1 MISFSLLTPAIY
13 WILVGIWGYIL
24 YFIFR
29 QRHELG
35 NVSYAASILLLVL
48 GVDAFRSLFESAF
61 FGAWHSARADLLPLS
76 VFESLAQPEMV
87 IIPKLFNL
95 VAAVLIVA
103 LLIKRLI
110 PSIAQEQQRNR
121 EQIERLEANVA
132 THERTEEL
140 LRDSEMRNRA
150 LLEGSPVCNKII
162 DMDSR
167 LVYMSHAGV
176 EMLKIPDVSAHYG
189 TIYPPEFYEAK
200 MRAPLTDHLDR
211 AKAGETSSVECPLLS
226 SEGDEVWLHT
236 TFVPVLNDDGV
247 VEYVIATSVD
257 ITERK
262 RAEIEVLAAKVE
274 AEEANQAK
282 SEFLANM
289 SHDLRT
295 PLNAIIGF
303 TQMMETKT
311 FGSLGDPHYEEYAKD
326 IHDSGNL
333 LVSLIN
339 DILDISK
346 IEAGRYELTE
356 EMVDVSVIVENSMR
370 MISTLSKAA
379 DLQLSTEIESDL
391 PMLRGDERSITQ
403 ILNNLLSNA
412 VKFSA
417 QGRAIK
423 VSARNIQGS
432 ITISVTD
439 AGVGMSEGD
448 IEKALMPFQQADS
461 SATKSHEGT
470 GLGLH
475 LCHNLMKLHGG
486 AIHLESKVGVGTTAT
501 VTFPADRTV
510 HREKATLEATH

>member
-1 MISFSLLTPAIY
+1 MKRI
-13 WILVGIWGYIL
+13 
-24 YFIFR
+24 
-29 QRHELG
+29 
-35 NVSYAASILLLVL
+35 
-48 GVDAFRSLFESAF
+48 

-76 VFESLAQPEMV
+76 VFEFLARPEMV

-110 PSIAQEQQRNR
+110 PSIAQEQ
-121 EQIERLEANVA
+121 IERLEANVA

-140 LRDSEMRNRA
+140 LRDSEMRNRG

-167 LVYMSHAGV
+167 LVYMSHAGG
-176 EMLKIPDVSAHYG
+176 EMLKIPDVGAHYG
-189 TIYPPEFYEAK
+189 TIYPPEFYEAEI
-200 MRAPLTDHLDR
+200 RAPLTDYLDR
-211 AKAGETSSVECPLLS
+211 AKAGETSSVECPLLI

-236 TFVPVLNDDGV
+236 TFVPVLNDNGV

-262 RAEIEVLAAKVE
+262 RAEIEVLPGEVE
-274 AEEANQAK
+274 AAAANQAK

-289 SHDLRT
+289 KHDLRT

-311 FGSLGDPHYEEYAKD
+311 FGPIGDPHYEEYAKD

-333 LVSLIN
+333 FVSLIN

-379 DLQLSTEIESDL
+379 DLQLSTEIESGL

-403 ILNNLLSNA
+403 ILNNRLSNA
-412 VKFSA
+412 VKFTA
-417 QGRAIK
+417 QGRAI
-423 VSARNIQGS
+423 
-432 ITISVTD
+432 
-439 AGVGMSEGD
+439 
-448 IEKALMPFQQADS
+448 
-461 SATKSHEGT
+461 
-470 GLGLH
+470 
-475 LCHNLMKLHGG
+475 
-486 AIHLESKVGVGTTAT
+486 
-501 VTFPADRTV
+501 
-510 HREKATLEATH
+510 

>member
-1 MISFSLLTPAIY
+1 
-13 WILVGIWGYIL
+13 
-24 YFIFR
+24 
-29 QRHELG
+29 
-35 NVSYAASILLLVL
+35 
-48 GVDAFRSLFESAF
+48 
-61 FGAWHSARADLLPLS
+61 
-76 VFESLAQPEMV
+76 
-87 IIPKLFNL
+87 
-95 VAAVLIVA
+95 
-103 LLIKRLI
+103 
-110 PSIAQEQQRNR
+110 
-121 EQIERLEANVA
+121 
-132 THERTEEL
+132 
-140 LRDSEMRNRA
+140 
-150 LLEGSPVCNKII
+150 
-162 DMDSR
+162 
-167 LVYMSHAGV
+167 
-176 EMLKIPDVSAHYG
+176 
-189 TIYPPEFYEAK
+189 

-211 AKAGETSSVECPLLS
+211 AKAGETSSVECPLLR

-274 AEEANQAK
+274 AEAANQAK

-311 FGSLGDPHYEEYAKD
+311 FGPLGDPHYEEYAKD

-370 MISTLSKAA
+370 MILTLSKAA

-391 PMLRGDERSITQ
+391 PMLRGDELSITQ

-501 VTFPADRTV
+501 VKFPADRTV